1 LQNREGK
8 ISDRRRQISSPSP
21 NEKKSFLR
29 KSERRLI
36 LKSAADVSAQKG
48 FYEATISRI
57 APRAEIAG
65 GDV

>member
-1 LQNREGK
+1 M
-8 ISDRRRQISSPSP
+8 SDRRRQISSPSP
-21 NEKKSFLR
+21 NEKKTFLR